1 MEGEIQMKVLI
12 IGANGQ
18 IGKHMVKMLGLSS
31 EHTVKAMVRK
41 EEQQATMN
49 ELGADEVVIG
59 DLEKDFSHAYD
70 GVDAV
75 IFAAG
80 SGGNTGKDKTEA
92 VDLKGA
98 VTSIEEAGKIGVQ
111 RFVLISTILA
121 DRPEDGPKELQHY
134 LKSKGAAD
142 EALQYSSLNY
152 TILRPGGLSN
162 DPATGTI
169 TAKLKLDDLNSTIS
183 REDVASAAVNALT
196 ISETFYST
204 IEILSG
210 NTSLG
215 EALKTFK

>member
-1 MEGEIQMKVLI
+1 MKVLI

-18 IGKHMVKMLGLSS
+18 IGKHIVKMLGLSS
-31 EHTVKAMVRK
+31 EHTAKAMIRK
-41 EEQQATMN
+41 EEQRVTMN
-49 ELGADEVVIG
+49 ELGADEIVIG

-70 GVDAV
+70 GVDSV

-80 SGGNTGKDKTEA
+80 SGGSTGKDKTES

-98 VTSIEEAGKIGVQ
+98 VTSIEEAGKFGVQ
-111 RFVLISTILA
+111 RFVLISSIRA
-121 DRPEDGPKELQHY
+121 DRPEDGPKQMQHY
-134 LKSKGAAD
+134 LKAKGTAD
-142 EALQYSSLNY
+142 EALQHSALNY

-169 TAKLKLDDLNSTIS
+169 TAKLSLDDISSTIS
-183 REDVASAAVNALT
+183 REDVASAAVNSLT
-196 ISETFYST
+196 IEETFYST

-210 NTSLG
+210 DTSIG